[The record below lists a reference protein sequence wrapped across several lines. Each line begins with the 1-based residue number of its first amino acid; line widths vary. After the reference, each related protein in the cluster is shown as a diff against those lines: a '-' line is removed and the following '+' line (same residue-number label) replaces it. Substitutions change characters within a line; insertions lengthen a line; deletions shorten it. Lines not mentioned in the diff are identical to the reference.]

1 MRMAVLGTSDSWYFR
16 DLARAAEEVGR
27 HLVAVPFES
36 LNSSLDPLKRRDHGN
51 LDVRTGEYDL
61 TEFDA
66 VIVRT
71 MPPGSLEQVVFR
83 MNALARLELQ
93 GVAVVNSPR
102 SLEAAVDKYL
112 TTALLDQSGLVTPRT
127 YVCQSA
133 TDAMRAF
140 SLLGGDV
147 VLKPIFGSEGR
158 GIARLQDEAL
168 AERAFRMVEQLGGVL
183 YVQEFIAHE
192 GFDIRLFVVGR
203 RVLGIRRRNPLDW
216 RTNCSRG
223 ATAEPHEVTPDLADV
238 AQRAVAAVG
247 ASVAGV
253 DLLVGRDGTQYVVE
267 VNAVPGWKAL
277 AKALDV
283 DVARLVLE
291 HVSEQVAAVRKRR
304 GR

>member
-1 MRMAVLGTSDSWYFR
+1 MHTAVLGTNDSWYFR
-16 DLARAAEEVGR
+16 DLTRAAEEVGR
-27 HLVAVPFES
+27 QIVAVPFES
-36 LNSSLDPLKRRDHGN
+36 LNSSLDSLNRSDCGN
-51 LDVRTGEYDL
+51 LGVRAGEFDL

-83 MNALARLELQ
+83 MNALARLELL
-93 GVAVVNSPR
+93 GVAVVNPPR

-112 TTALLDQSGLVTPRT
+112 TTALLDQAGLVTPRT
-127 YVCQSA
+127 YVCQKA
-133 TDAMRAF
+133 EDAMRAF
-140 SLLGGDV
+140 ASLGGDV

-158 GIARLQDEAL
+158 GIARLQDDAL

-183 YVQEFIAHE
+183 YLQEFIAHE
-192 GFDIRLFVVGR
+192 GFDLRLFVVGR
-203 RVLGIRRRNPLDW
+203 RVLGMRRRNPHDW

-223 ATAEPHEVTPDLADV
+223 ATTEPLEVTPELA
-238 AQRAVAAVG
+238 ATAHKAAAAVG
-247 ASVAGV
+247 AGLAGV
-253 DLLVGRDGTQYVVE
+253 DVLIGRDGTRYVVE

-277 AKALDV
+277 ARTLHV

-291 HVSEQVAAVRKRR
+291 HTAETAADSRKRR

>member
-27 HLVAVPFES
+27 QLVAVPFES

-51 LDVRTGEYDL
+51 LDVRTGEIDL

-112 TTALLDQSGLVTPRT
+112 TTALLDQAGLVTPRT

-133 TDAMRAF
+133 TDAIRAF
-140 SLLGGDV
+140 SFLGGDV

-223 ATAEPHEVTPDLADV
+223 ATAEPVEVTPDLADV

-247 ASVAGV
+247 AGVAGV

-291 HVSEQVAAVRKRR
+291 HVSEQVTAARKRR

>member
-16 DLARAAEEVGR
+16 DLARAAQESGR
-27 HLVAVPFES
+27 QLVAVPFES
-36 LNSSLDPLKRRDHGN
+36 LSSSLDPSKRRDRGN
-51 LDVRTGEYDL
+51 LDVRSGEFNL
-61 TEFDA
+61 ATFDA

-83 MNALARLELQ
+83 MNALARLELL
-93 GVAVVNSPR
+93 GIAIVNPPR

-112 TTALLDQSGLVTPRT
+112 TSALLDQAGLPTPRT
-127 YVCQSA
+127 YVCQTAS
-133 TDAMRAF
+133 DAIRAF

-183 YVQEFIAHE
+183 YLQEFIAHE
-192 GFDIRLFVVGR
+192 GFDLRLLVVGE
-203 RVLGIRRRNPLDW
+203 RVLGIRRRNPHDW

-223 ATAEPHEVTPDLADV
+223 ATAEPMEVTPDLAGV
-238 AQRAVAAVG
+238 AQRAAAAVG

-253 DLLVGRDGTQYVVE
+253 DLLVGRDGTQFVIE

-277 AKALDV
+277 ASALQV

-291 HVSEQVAAVRKRR
+291 HVAETVATFRKRR

>member
-27 HLVAVPFES
+27 QLVAVPFES

-51 LDVRTGEYDL
+51 LDVRTGEFDL

-93 GVAVVNSPR
+93 GVAIVNSPR

-112 TTALLDQSGLVTPRT
+112 TTALLDQAGLVTPRT

-192 GFDIRLFVVGR
+192 GFDMRLFVVGQ

-223 ATAEPHEVTPDLADV
+223 ATAEPVEVTPDLADV

-283 DVARLVLE
+283 DVASLVLE
-291 HVSEQVAAVRKRR
+291 HVSEQVAAARKRR

>member
-27 HLVAVPFES
+27 QLVAVPFES

-51 LDVRTGEYDL
+51 LDVRTGEFDL

-93 GVAVVNSPR
+93 GVAIVNSPR

-112 TTALLDQSGLVTPRT
+112 TTALLDQAGLVTPRT

-192 GFDIRLFVVGR
+192 GFDMRLFVVGQ

-223 ATAEPHEVTPDLADV
+223 ATAEPLEVTPDLTDI
-238 AQRAVAAVG
+238 AQRAVGAVG

-253 DLLVGRDGTQYVVE
+253 DLLVGRDGAQYVVE

-283 DVARLVLE
+283 DVASLVLE
-291 HVSEQVAAVRKRR
+291 HVSEQVAAARKRR

>member
-27 HLVAVPFES
+27 QLVAVPFES

-51 LDVRTGEYDL
+51 LDVRTGEIDL

-112 TTALLDQSGLVTPRT
+112 TTALLDQAGLVTPRT

-140 SLLGGDV
+140 SFLGGDV

-158 GIARLQDEAL
+158 GIARLQDEAM

-223 ATAEPHEVTPDLADV
+223 ATAEPVEVTPDLADV

-247 ASVAGV
+247 AGVAGV

>member
-1 MRMAVLGTSDSWYFR
+1 
-16 DLARAAEEVGR
+16 
-27 HLVAVPFES
+27 
-36 LNSSLDPLKRRDHGN
+36 
-51 LDVRTGEYDL
+51 
-61 TEFDA
+61 
-66 VIVRT
+66 
-71 MPPGSLEQVVFR
+71 
-83 MNALARLELQ
+83 
-93 GVAVVNSPR
+93 
-102 SLEAAVDKYL
+102 
-112 TTALLDQSGLVTPRT
+112 
-127 YVCQSA
+127 
-133 TDAMRAF
+133 MRAF

-192 GFDIRLFVVGR
+192 GFDMRLFVVGQ

-223 ATAEPHEVTPDLADV
+223 ATAEPLEVTPDLTDI
-238 AQRAVAAVG
+238 AQRAVGAVG

-291 HVSEQVAAVRKRR
+291 HVSEQVTAARKRR

>member
-27 HLVAVPFES
+27 QLVAVPFES

-51 LDVRTGEYDL
+51 LDVRTGELDL

-112 TTALLDQSGLVTPRT
+112 TTALLDQAGLVTPRT

-133 TDAMRAF
+133 TDAIRAF
-140 SLLGGDV
+140 SFLGGDV

-203 RVLGIRRRNPLDW
+203 RVLGISRRNPLDW

-223 ATAEPHEVTPDLADV
+223 ATAEPVEVTPDLADV

-247 ASVAGV
+247 
-253 DLLVGRDGTQYVVE
+253 R
-267 VNAVPGWKAL
+267 
-277 AKALDV
+277 
-283 DVARLVLE
+283 
-291 HVSEQVAAVRKRR
+291 
-304 GR
+304 